1 MSRRPSGIRED
12 PKFKYPKKDEM
23 ETERNFSPQYID
35 ALAECITGGS
45 AWNSAPSI
53 GIYRTGYEI
62 VRFFRSVGYDVNNFV
77 GSRVPFTQDLLNKI
91 NHEEN
96 GFEQIVRTTQKLLD
110 PRDYVDREDKLEKV
124 VNYLNKY
131 LQYDGFEFTRIG
143 TTYRLVEA
151 GGTAPVTEIFENATL
166 SLPNVKAD
174 FERALS
180 NIESDPG
187 GAITN
192 ACSTLESVAKS
203 ILDGLGKP
211 YPKDQSIQPL
221 VFAILRELAL
231 APDQYSEAE
240 IKRILGGLVNI
251 PAGIGVLRTKYGD
264 AHGRGTQ
271 FVQLLPRHARLAVNA
286 ASTIGLFLLETY
298 LDIKS

>member
-1 MSRRPSGIRED
+1 MGTGR
-12 PKFKYPKKDEM
+12 K
-23 ETERNFSPQYID
+23 FSPQYID
-35 ALAECITGGS
+35 ALAEYITGGPGYPS
-45 AWNSAPSI
+45 TISI
-53 GIYRTGYEI
+53 GLYRTGYKI
-62 VRFFRSVGYDVNNFV
+62 IQFFRSLGYDISSLV

-96 GFEQIVRTTQKLLD
+96 GFEQIVRITERLLD
-110 PRDYVDREDKLEKV
+110 PRDYVGYEDKLENV
-124 VNYLNKY
+124 VNHLNKY
-131 LQYDGFEFTRIG
+131 LQYDGFELTRIG

-151 GGTAPVTEIFENATL
+151 GGTAPVTEIFGSTAL

-180 NIESDPG
+180 NIDSDPE
-187 GAITN
+187 GAITS

-203 ILDGLGKP
+203 ILDGLGEP

-221 VFAILRELAL
+221 VFATLKELTL
-231 APDQYSEAE
+231 APDQYSKAE

-251 PAGIGVLRTKYGD
+251 PAGIGVLRTKYGN

-271 FVQLLPRHARLAVNA
+271 FTQLLPRHARLAVNA
-286 ASTIGLFLLETY
+286 ASTVGLFLIETY
-298 LDIKS
+298 LAMER

>member
-1 MSRRPSGIRED
+1 MSKRDE
-12 PKFKYPKKDEM
+12 EM
-23 ETERNFSPQYID
+23 EAQRKFSPQYID
-35 ALAECITGGS
+35 ELAECITGG
-45 AWNSAPSI
+45 AWFGEATPI
-53 GIYRTGYEI
+53 GLYRSGTDI
-62 VRFFRSVGYDVNNFV
+62 VRFFRSLGYDINSLE
-77 GSRVPFTQDLLNKI
+77 GSRVPFTQDLLNGI
-91 NHEEN
+91 NHKED
-96 GFEQIVRTTQKLLD
+96 GFEQIVRITERLLD
-110 PRDYVDREDKLEKV
+110 SRDYVMHEDKLENV
-124 VNYLNKY
+124 VNHLNEYLK
-131 LQYDGFEFTRIG
+131 YDGFELTKIG

-151 GGTAPVTEIFENATL
+151 GGTAPATEIFGSTTL

-180 NIESDPG
+180 SIESDPE
-187 GAITN
+187 GAITS
-192 ACSTLESVAKS
+192 ACSTLESVTKS

-221 VFAILRELAL
+221 VSATLRELTL

>member
-1 MSRRPSGIRED
+1 MDTDR
-12 PKFKYPKKDEM
+12 K
-23 ETERNFSPQYID
+23 FSPQYIA
-35 ALAECITGGS
+35 ALAECVTGGRGYS
-45 AWNSAPSI
+45 SAPSI

-62 VRFFRSVGYDVNNFV
+62 TMFFRSIDYDISSIE
-77 GSRVPFTQDLLNKI
+77 GSRVPFTQDLLNRI
-91 NHEEN
+91 NHQEN
-96 GFEQIVRTTQKLLD
+96 GLEQIVRITERLLD
-110 PRDYVDREDKLEKV
+110 PRDYVGHEDKLENV
-124 VNYLNKY
+124 VNHLNKY
-131 LQYDGFEFTRIG
+131 LKYDGFELTRMG

-151 GGTAPVTEIFENATL
+151 GGTAPVTERFGTTAL

-187 GAITN
+187 GAITS
-192 ACSTLESVAKS
+192 ACSTLESVTKS
-203 ILDGLGKP
+203 ILDRLEKP

-221 VFAILRELAL
+221 VSATLKELAL

-251 PAGIGVLRTKYGD
+251 PAGIGVLRTKHGN

-271 FVQLLPRHARLAVNA
+271 FSELLPRHARLAVNA
-286 ASTIGLFLLETY
+286 ASTVALFLLETY
-298 LDIKS
+298 LDIKR

>member
-1 MSRRPSGIRED
+1 
-12 PKFKYPKKDEM
+12 M
-23 ETERNFSPQYID
+23 ETKRKFSPQYID
-35 ALAECITGGS
+35 ALAECITGGPGYSS
-45 AWNSAPSI
+45 ATSI

-62 VRFFRSVGYDVNNFV
+62 VRFFRSLGYDINSLE
-77 GSRVPFTQDLLNKI
+77 GSRVPFTQDLLNRV
-91 NHEEN
+91 NHKED
-96 GFEQIVRTTQKLLD
+96 GFEQIVRITEKLLD
-110 PRDYVDREDKLEKV
+110 PRDYVGREDKLENV
-124 VNYLNKY
+124 VNHLNEYLK
-131 LQYDGFEFTRIG
+131 YDGFELTRIG

-151 GGTAPVTEIFENATL
+151 GGTAPVTEIFESTTL

-180 NIESDPG
+180 SIESDPG
-187 GAITN
+187 GAITS

-271 FVQLLPRHARLAVNA
+271 FAQLLPRHARLAVNA

-298 LDIKS
+298 LEMKS

>member
-1 MSRRPSGIRED
+1 M
-12 PKFKYPKKDEM
+12 
-23 ETERNFSPQYID
+23 
-35 ALAECITGGS
+35 
-45 AWNSAPSI
+45 
-53 GIYRTGYEI
+53 YRSGYEI
-62 VRFFRSVGYDVNNFV
+62 LKFFRSLGYDVNSL
-77 GSRVPFTQDLLNKI
+77 GGYSRTPFTEDLLNQI
-91 NHEEN
+91 NHGED
-96 GFEQIVRTTQKLLD
+96 GFKRIVSITETLLD
-110 PRDYVDREDKLEKV
+110 PRDYVSHEDKLDNV
-124 VNYLNKY
+124 VNHLNEYLK
-131 LQYDGFEFTRIG
+131 YDGFELTRIG

-151 GGTAPVTEIFENATL
+151 GGTAPVTEIFGSTTL

-180 NIESDPG
+180 SIESDPE
-187 GAITN
+187 GAITS

-203 ILDGLGKP
+203 ILYGLGKQ
-211 YPKDQSIQPL
+211 YTKYQSIQPL
-221 VFAILRELAL
+221 IFATLRELTL

-251 PAGIGVLRTKYGD
+251 AAGIGVLRTKYGD

-271 FVQLLPRHARLAVNA
+271 FAQLLPRHARLAVNA

>member
-1 MSRRPSGIRED
+1 MSRRLSGIRGDLES
-12 PKFKYPKKDEM
+12 
-23 ETERNFSPQYID
+23 ERVDQMGTKRRFSPQYID
-35 ALAECITGGS
+35 SLAECITGGS
-45 AWNSAPSI
+45 GYSSTASI
-53 GIYRTGYEI
+53 GIYRTGYGI
-62 VRFFRSVGYDVNNFV
+62 VRFFRSLNYDISSVE

-91 NHEEN
+91 NHEED
-96 GFEQIVRTTQKLLD
+96 GFEQLTRITQRLLD
-110 PRDYVDREDKLEKV
+110 PRDYVGREDKLENV

-131 LQYDGFEFTRIG
+131 LQYDGFELTGIG

-151 GGTAPVTEIFENATL
+151 GGTAPVTEIFGSTTL

-180 NIESDPG
+180 SIESDPA
-187 GAITN
+187 GAITS
-192 ACSTLESVAKS
+192 ACSTLESVAKY

-221 VFAILRELAL
+221 VSATLRELTL

-264 AHGRGTQ
+264 AHGKGTQ
-271 FVQLLPRHARLAVNA
+271 FTQLLPRHARLAVNA

>member
-1 MSRRPSGIRED
+1 MGTKRR
-12 PKFKYPKKDEM
+12 
-23 ETERNFSPQYID
+23 FSPQYID
-35 ALAECITGGS
+35 SLAECITGGS
-45 AWNSAPSI
+45 GYSSTASI
-53 GIYRTGYEI
+53 GIYRTGYGI
-62 VRFFRSVGYDVNNFV
+62 VRFFRSLNYDISSVE

-91 NHEEN
+91 NHEED
-96 GFEQIVRTTQKLLD
+96 GFERITRITERLLD
-110 PRDYVDREDKLEKV
+110 PRDYVDREDKLENV

-131 LQYDGFEFTRIG
+131 LAYDSFELAKIG
-143 TTYRLVEA
+143 TTYHIVET
-151 GGTAPVTEIFENATL
+151 GGTAPVIEQFASKAVYL

-180 NIESDPG
+180 SIESDPG
-187 GAITN
+187 GAITS

-221 VFAILRELAL
+221 VFATLRELTL
-231 APDQYSEAE
+231 APDQYSRAE

-264 AHGRGTQ
+264 AHGKGTQ
-271 FVQLLPRHARLAVNA
+271 FTQLLPRHARLAVNA

-298 LDIKS
+298 LDTKS

>member
-1 MSRRPSGIRED
+1 MEIERR
-12 PKFKYPKKDEM
+12 
-23 ETERNFSPQYID
+23 FSPQYID

-45 AWNSAPSI
+45 AWSDMPPI

-62 VRFFRSVGYDVNNFV
+62 IRFFRSVGYDVSNIV

-96 GFEQIVRTTQKLLD
+96 GFEQLIHITERLLD
-110 PRDYVDREDKLEKV
+110 PRDYVGREDKLDNV
-124 VNYLNKY
+124 VNHLNEYLK
-131 LQYDGFEFTRIG
+131 YDGFELARIG

-151 GGTAPVTEIFENATL
+151 GGTAPVTEIFGSMTL

-180 NIESDPG
+180 SVEADPE
-187 GAITN
+187 GATTS

-211 YPKDQSIQPL
+211 YPRDQSIQPL
-221 VFAILRELAL
+221 VSATLRELTL

-240 IKRILGGLVNI
+240 MKRILGGLVNI

-271 FVQLLPRHARLAVNA
+271 FAQLLPRHARLAVNA
-286 ASTIGLFLLETY
+286 ASTVGLFLLETY

>member
-1 MSRRPSGIRED
+1 MG
-12 PKFKYPKKDEM
+12 
-23 ETERNFSPQYID
+23 TERRFSPQYID
-35 ALAECITGGS
+35 ALAECVTGGS
-45 AWNSAPSI
+45 GWSSAPSI
-53 GIYRTGYEI
+53 GIYRTGPGI
-62 VRFFRSVGYDVNNFV
+62 VRFFRSLNYDISSVE
-77 GSRVPFTQDLLNKI
+77 GSRVPFTQDLLNQI
-91 NHEEN
+91 NHVEN
-96 GFEQIVRTTQKLLD
+96 GLEHIVRITQRLLD
-110 PRDYVDREDKLEKV
+110 PRDYVGREDKLENV

-131 LQYDGFEFTRIG
+131 LQYDEFELTRIG

-151 GGTAPVTEIFENATL
+151 GGTAPVTEIFGSATL

-180 NIESDPG
+180 SIESDPG
-187 GAITN
+187 GAITS

-221 VFAILRELAL
+221 VFATLRELTL

-240 IKRILGGLVNI
+240 VKRILGGLVNI

-264 AHGRGTQ
+264 AHGRGVQ
-271 FVQLLPRHARLAVNA
+271 FAQLLPRHARLAVNA

-298 LDIKS
+298 LDTKS

>member
-1 MSRRPSGIRED
+1 MKSKR
-12 PKFKYPKKDEM
+12 K
-23 ETERNFSPQYID
+23 FSPQYID

-45 AWNSAPSI
+45 NWSSTPSI

-62 VRFFRSVGYDVNNFV
+62 VQFFRNVGRDISSIV
-77 GSRVPFTQDLLNKI
+77 GSRVPFTQDLLILVNAEEDGLEKI
-91 NHEEN
+91 VGITE
-96 GFEQIVRTTQKLLD
+96 RLLD
-110 PRDYVDREDKLEKV
+110 PRDYVGREDKLDNV
-124 VNYLNKY
+124 VNHLNEYLK
-131 LQYDGFEFTRIG
+131 YDGFELTRIG
-143 TTYRLVEA
+143 KAYRLVEA
-151 GGTAPVTEIFENATL
+151 GGTAPVTEIFGSTTL
-166 SLPNVKAD
+166 SLPNVQAD

-180 NIESDPG
+180 SIESDPA
-187 GAITN
+187 GAATS

-221 VFAILRELAL
+221 VFATLRELTL

-251 PAGIGVLRTKYGD
+251 SAGIGVLRTKYGD

-271 FVQLLPRHARLAVNA
+271 FAQLLPRHARLAVNA

-298 LDIKS
+298 FDIKS

>member
-1 MSRRPSGIRED
+1 
-12 PKFKYPKKDEM
+12 M
-23 ETERNFSPQYID
+23 ETRPKFSPQYVD

-45 AWNSAPSI
+45 GFSNAPRI
-53 GIYRTGYEI
+53 GMYRSGYEI
-62 VRFFRSVGYDVNNFV
+62 LKFFRSLGYDVNSL
-77 GSRVPFTQDLLNKI
+77 GGYSRTPFTEDLLNQI
-91 NHEEN
+91 NHGED
-96 GFEQIVRTTQKLLD
+96 GFKRIVSITETLLD
-110 PRDYVDREDKLEKV
+110 PRDYVSHEDKLDNV
-124 VNYLNKY
+124 VNHLNEYLK
-131 LQYDGFEFTRIG
+131 YDGFELTRIG

-151 GGTAPVTEIFENATL
+151 GGTAPVTEIFGSTTL

-180 NIESDPG
+180 SIESDPE
-187 GAITN
+187 GAITS

-221 VFAILRELAL
+221 IFATLRELTL

-251 PAGIGVLRTKYGD
+251 AAGIGVLRTKYGD

-271 FVQLLPRHARLAVNA
+271 FAQLLPRHARLAVNA

>member
-1 MSRRPSGIRED
+1 M
-12 PKFKYPKKDEM
+12 
-23 ETERNFSPQYID
+23 RNKQRFSPQYID

-45 AWNSAPSI
+45 AWDHKPAI
-53 GIYRTGYEI
+53 GLYRSGPEI
-62 VRFFRSVGYDVNNFV
+62 VRFFRSLGYDVTYGNW
-77 GSRVPFTQDLLNKI
+77 SRVPFTRDLLIDI
-91 NHEEN
+91 NLKED
-96 GFEQIVRTTQKLLD
+96 GFEQLIRITERLLD
-110 PRDYVDREDKLEKV
+110 PRDYVGREDKLENV
-124 VNYLNKY
+124 VNHLNEYLK
-131 LQYDGFEFTRIG
+131 YDGFELTRIG

-151 GGTAPVTEIFENATL
+151 GGTAPVTEIFGSTTL

-180 NIESDPG
+180 SIESDPA
-187 GAITN
+187 GAITS

-221 VFAILRELAL
+221 VFATLRELAL

-240 IKRILGGLVNI
+240 IKRILGGLVNVL
-251 PAGIGVLRTKYGD
+251 AGIGVLRTKYGD
-264 AHGRGTQ
+264 AHGRGTE
-271 FVQLLPRHARLAVNA
+271 FAQLLPRHARLAVNA

>member
-1 MSRRPSGIRED
+1 
-12 PKFKYPKKDEM
+12 M
-23 ETERNFSPQYID
+23 ETERRFSPQYID

-45 AWNSAPSI
+45 ACGATPPI
-53 GIYRTGYEI
+53 GIYRPGYEI
-62 VRFFRSVGYDVNNFV
+62 VRFFRSVDYDMSDIV
-77 GSRVPFTQDLLNKI
+77 GSRVPFTQNLLNKI

-96 GFEQIVRTTQKLLD
+96 GFEQLTHITEKLLD
-110 PRDYVDREDKLEKV
+110 PRDYVNCEDKLDNV
-124 VNYLNKY
+124 VNHLNEYLK
-131 LQYDGFEFTRIG
+131 YDGFELTRIG
-143 TTYRLVEA
+143 TTYRLVKA
-151 GGTAPVTEIFENATL
+151 GGTAPVTEIFGSTIL

-180 NIESDPG
+180 SIEADPG
-187 GAITN
+187 GAITS

-221 VFAILRELAL
+221 VFATLRELTL

-271 FVQLLPRHARLAVNA
+271 FAQLLPRHARLAVNA

-298 LDIKS
+298 LDIKG